1 MFADGLQ
8 DWLGRHQTSLFGDR
22 AKRERLQGTC
32 SVTKMVQSNEGAPAA
47 RIACR
52 ATTRRHIPRIVRW
65 AITPVAWLVDEE
77 TKQGYMTPNTL
88 VVIDSNGIVRGEARS
103 WGMSS
108 FANRVLFQGEFC
120 TTCILGYISDYNPQL
135 HYIIRG
141 ADDNVLSE
149 ETIPV
154 QDDVSNKPNS

>member
-8 DWLGRHQTSLFGDR
+8 DWLGRHQMSLFGDR

-77 TKQGYMTPNTL
+77 TEQGYMTPNTL
-88 VVIDSNGIVRGEARS
+88 VVIDSNGIVRGVARS
-103 WGMSS
+103 CGMSS
-108 FANRVLFQGEFC
+108 FANRVVSRR
-120 TTCILGYISDYNPQL
+120 ILHNLYSWL
-135 HYIIRG
+135 HLRLQSS
-141 ADDNVLSE
+141 ASLHH
-149 ETIPV
+149 PWRRR
-154 QDDVSNKPNS
+154 